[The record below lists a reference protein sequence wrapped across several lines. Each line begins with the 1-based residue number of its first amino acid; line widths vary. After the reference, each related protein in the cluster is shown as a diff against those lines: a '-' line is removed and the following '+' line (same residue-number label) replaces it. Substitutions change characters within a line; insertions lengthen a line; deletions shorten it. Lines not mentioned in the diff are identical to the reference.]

1 MEKWT
6 AVDWRFSVKKSI
18 GAFLIVFLFIKNSYR
33 PASDMTYFIDIYL
46 RVKRTEHKGDIR
58 YFIICA
64 KADWC
69 HRIEALLF
77 EI

>member
-1 MEKWT
+1 MLFLNYGKVNGGRLKIFCEN
-6 AVDWRFSVKKSI
+6 SI

-64 KADWC
+64 KAD
-69 HRIEALLF
+69 
-77 EI
+77 